1 MLKMPWLLSW
11 LKIFQ
16 WNASLLENADFT
28 KLKHFT
34 GTCWF
39 HWKFQWKAGRQAVQE
54 ACAPGCMP
62 ASASLAPCSPGS
74 CSFSFLTPQP
84 GLCLNSGV
92 AGGRETWSGGVRVPS
107 QSLLSI
113 EEKVCY
119 HQQGDTDSIWLF
131 FFFFYLHITY
141 LQIWSYV
148 ERIQY
153 IYIEVMMLLLVPG
166 AFIPYDKH

>member
-131 FFFFYLHITY
+131 FFFLLAHHILTNMIICRKNSVYLH
-141 LQIWSYV
+141 WSNDAAVSAWSFYS
-148 ERIQY
+148 
-153 IYIEVMMLLLVPG
+153 LW
-166 AFIPYDKH
+166 